1 MERMPTRLPMAFE
14 SAPMGIR
21 DGDRN
26 KVTLTSSVY
35 EGLRHEILSASLLPG
50 TRLQT
55 RTLGDRYGVG
65 LSSIREALS
74 ILSSEGLVVR
84 RDRRGFIAA
93 PVSEADLDDLT
104 RARCWINEIGLRQSI
119 ERGDAEWEEG
129 VVLAFHRLLQT
140 PRRRADREGR
150 NPAWEVAHARF
161 HRSLISGCG
170 SEWLIKAASQMF
182 DAAERYRHIAR
193 LAGATRPP
201 DREHRQIMNAVIERD
216 ADRAVELHNTHL
228 RRTADMVRD
237 VLRAPHGKPAVAAHR
252 ESRRAASRE
261 AVEQPRPSASPT
273 PRFLGRQEE
282 R

>member
-1 MERMPTRLPMAFE
+1 MRSCRA
-14 SAPMGIR
+14 
-21 DGDRN
+21 N
-26 KVTLTSSVY
+26 
-35 EGLRHEILSASLLPG
+35 LLPG

-55 RTLGDRYGVG
+55 RKLGERYGVG

-140 PRRRADREGR
+140 PRRHADHEGR
-150 NPAWEVAHARF
+150 NPAWELAHARF
-161 HRSLISGCG
+161 HRSLIAACG

-216 ADRAVELHNTHL
+216 ADRAVELHNTAPAAVPPTWCGRCCG
-228 RRTADMVRD
+228 RR
-237 VLRAPHGKPAVAAHR
+237 PASWRSPRSGDRGAR
-252 ESRRAASRE
+252 RRASMLDT
-261 AVEQPRPSASPT
+261 PRPSDPAKRSLSRST
-273 PRFLGRQEE
+273 G
-282 R
+282 